1 MTGADKPD
9 FSHSASQGAL
19 LIVLALAGFAGAAG
33 VALAAVA
40 AHRVTSPA
48 LATAATMLMIHAGVA
63 VAILAH
69 AMRHANAGL
78 WIATAALMLAAV
90 TIFGGDIA
98 TNTLG
103 EFHLFPMAAPIGGS
117 LLIASWVLL
126 AIVALAS
133 ALSRR

>member
-1 MTGADKPD
+1 MAGADKPD
-9 FSHSASQGAL
+9 FAHSASQGAL
-19 LIVLALAGFAGAAG
+19 LIVLAVAGFAGAAG

-48 LATAATMLMIHAGVA
+48 LASAATMLMIHAGVA

-69 AMRHANAGL
+69 ASRYANAGL
-78 WIATAALMLAAV
+78 WIATSALMLAA
-90 TIFGGDIA
+90 TALFSGDIA
-98 TNTLG
+98 ANTLA
-103 EFHLFPMAAPIGGS
+103 EFHLFPYAAPIGGS
-117 LLIASWVLL
+117 VLLASWVLL